1 MAERA
6 GADAIGVVV
15 FSDSPREVSLK
26 KADAIFNKVGPFM
39 ARVCVSHTNSM
50 DEINDMISLAPNAIQ
65 ISYPHKIPEDTH
77 TRIIRVIKPGDPVPV
92 AADAVIVD
100 ASHGGGKLFDMGY
113 ALEIRKNCNKPLILA
128 GGLNPGNV
136 AGAIK
141 AIRPYAVDVASGVES
156 APGVKDPVKI
166 SEFIKNSKICDYET

>member
-1 MAERA
+1 
-6 GADAIGVVV
+6 
-15 FSDSPREVSLK
+15 
-26 KADAIFNKVGPFM
+26 
-39 ARVCVSHTNSM
+39 
-50 DEINDMISLAPNAIQ
+50 
-65 ISYPHKIPEDTH
+65 
-77 TRIIRVIKPGDPVPV
+77 
-92 AADAVIVD
+92 
-100 ASHGGGKLFDMGY
+100 LFDMGY